1 MEIMSPRYHINLIK
15 QVNDAIFNEF
25 GSYENVEFYMQKW
38 QYDIDKFR
46 KNFFI
51 FHKGENSTTI
61 DLRRTL
67 NELDGETLIKIAID
81 MGIETPD
88 FIPSIPTFRNEI
100 KAEYPSASAM
110 FEQAY
115 KKIESEPDTA
125 IGLANSALESIIK
138 EILKDERIHIESNKG
153 DTLYKLTMNLLKAF
167 KMFPDLNMPD
177 EIKELGSGVLR
188 SCKAIEDLRSDKT
201 NFHGHISEDYI
212 VQDEMYVYMVINAIC
227 TIGKFLNSFYKL
239 KYPPVG
245 GNEQEEIIDLPF

>member
-1 MEIMSPRYHINLIK
+1 MEIMSPRYHMNLII
-15 QVNDAIFNEF
+15 QVNDAIFKEF

-138 EILKDERIHIESNKG
+138 EILKDERIHIENKKG
-153 DTLYKLTMNLLKAF
+153 DTLYKLTTSLLKAF
-167 KMFPDLNMPD
+167 KMFPDSNMPD
-177 EIKELGSGVLR
+177 EIKALGSGLLG
-188 SCKAIEDLRSDKT
+188 SCQAIEDLRSDKT

-239 KYPPVG
+239 KYPPVE
-245 GNEQEEIIDLPF
+245 GNDQEEIIDLPF

>member
-1 MEIMSPRYHINLIK
+1 MSPRYHINLIK

-38 QYDIDKFR
+38 QYDIDAFR

-88 FIPSIPTFRNEI
+88 FIPSIPIFRNEI

-115 KKIESEPDTA
+115 KKIDSEPDTA
-125 IGLANSALESIIK
+125 IGLANSAFESIIK
-138 EILKDERIHIESNKG
+138 EILKDERIHIENKKG
-153 DTLYKLTMNLLKAF
+153 DTLYKLATDLLKIF
-167 KMFPDLNMPD
+167 KMFPDSDMPD
-177 EIKELGSGVLR
+177 EIKAIGSGLLK
-188 SCKAIEDLRSDKT
+188 SCQAIENLRSDKT
-201 NFHGHISEDYI
+201 NFHGHISDDYI
-212 VQDEMYVYMVINAIC
+212 VKDELYVYMVINAIC

-239 KYPPVG
+239 KYPPI
-245 GNEQEEIIDLPF
+245 EIISQEEIIDLPF

>member
-1 MEIMSPRYHINLIK
+1 MSPRYHMNLIK

-38 QYDIDKFR
+38 QYDIDAFR

-88 FIPSIPTFRNEI
+88 FIPSIPIFRNEI

-115 KKIESEPDTA
+115 KKIDSEPDTA
-125 IGLANSALESIIK
+125 
-138 EILKDERIHIESNKG
+138 
-153 DTLYKLTMNLLKAF
+153 LLL
-167 KMFPDLNMPD
+167 M
-177 EIKELGSGVLR
+177 
-188 SCKAIEDLRSDKT
+188 
-201 NFHGHISEDYI
+201 I
-212 VQDEMYVYMVINAIC
+212 V
-227 TIGKFLNSFYKL
+227 
-239 KYPPVG
+239 
-245 GNEQEEIIDLPF
+245 NETK